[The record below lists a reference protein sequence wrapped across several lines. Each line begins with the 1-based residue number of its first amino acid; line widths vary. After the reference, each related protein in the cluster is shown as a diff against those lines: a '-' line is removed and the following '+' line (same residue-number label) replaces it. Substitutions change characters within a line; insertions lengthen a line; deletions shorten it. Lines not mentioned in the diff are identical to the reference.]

1 MGSLFEEIDH
11 CDEEDMMVGVVLSV
25 PSEVKAACL
34 HLDGSRSTET
44 VLVSSAFPFPSHS
57 VWILSALER
66 APHG

>member
-1 MGSLFEEIDH
+1 
-11 CDEEDMMVGVVLSV
+11 MMKKTCWLEWLLAV

-44 VLVSSAFPFPSHS
+44 VLVSSAFPFSSHS